1 MMELLVLWQCWYSQ
15 EQETVIQSRRG
26 GVTKIASRSVRGG
39 GGHTLVVASDIIKGA
54 WTNTT
59 IVQIQSKKRCVHLSD
74 QDLVYPVEGASG
86 KYAYWLFHGTLHL
99 LQNFLRLP
107 DDNKNFG

>member
-1 MMELLVLWQCWYSQ
+1 ML
-15 EQETVIQSRRG
+15 G
-26 GVTKIASRSVRGG
+26 
-39 GGHTLVVASDIIKGA
+39 
-54 WTNTT
+54 TNTT
-59 IVQIQSKKRCVHLSD
+59 VVRIQGKKRYAHLSD
-74 QDLVYPVEGASG
+74 QDLVYSVEGASG

>member
-1 MMELLVLWQCWYSQ
+1 MMVLWRCWYSQ

-39 GGHTLVVASDIIKGA
+39 EGGGIHWWWPQILSKELG
-54 WTNTT
+54 TNTT
-59 IVQIQSKKRCVHLSD
+59 LAHIQSKKRCVHLSD

-86 KYAYWLFHGTLHL
+86 KYAYWLFHGALHL